1 LYIDLMSAYQLMML
15 FAIPLETLRLI
26 FVWREVSRLAREKGL
41 SEEKWGTLALGL
53 WLGVVG
59 GLSTIAFLFFR
70 HLWLVIFFTAIV
82 FSSILYRHLIKR
94 PLEQYPD
101 IRWEDEIETIGKPEE

>member
-1 LYIDLMSAYQLMML
+1 MSAYNLIML

-41 SEEKWGTLALGL
+41 SEEKWATRALLL
-53 WLGVVG
+53 WLCVVG
-59 GLSTIAFLFFR
+59 GIATVAFLFFR
-70 HLWLVIFFTAIV
+70 HIWLVLFFTAIV

-94 PLEQYPD
+94 PLERHPD
-101 IRWEDEIETIGKPEE
+101 ISWDEKIDDIGKAEEED